1 MRYTLENVGVGTELN
16 KRFSLDN
23 TVIKKVC
30 KCGEVLEYNL
40 DGDYLSYPRVGY
52 PEIVYM
58 YCDNC
63 MEDYEAVMKVTVVVN
78 LVIEDL

>member
-1 MRYTLENVGVGTELN
+1 MKKILENVGVGTELD

-23 TVIKKVC
+23 TVIKKQC
-30 KCGEVLEYNL
+30 KCGEVLEYDL
-40 DGDYLSYPRVGY
+40 GFDYLSYPRVGY
-52 PEIVYM
+52 PETISM

-63 MEDYEAVMKVTVVVN
+63 MEDWEAVMKVTVVVN